1 MKKLLNFMIIIMSI
15 TLCGCWGH
23 VDLNELN
30 ILYGLSVDFN
40 KDNKY
45 VFITEGISPIGS
57 KEEHGGKSKVNY
69 YTSTGESIFG
79 AARNLTNTAAG
90 KRNFYQSCQAII
102 IGQSLCEDN
111 ITPVIDFFTRD
122 AKRRLTIYPLVFEGN
137 ILDLPQKMQVNEEPL
152 STKLV
157 NIINLHKYT
166 GYSVHKNLAETV
178 TYSKGVPG
186 TVLLNKFKIDTNNNN
201 EPVIDGTGVFY
212 KNKLV
217 GNFDSEETMVANI
230 ISKDINRAVVVVNK
244 DNNLPYYNNIT
255 VEISKFKTKF
265 LPVVEDDKYVMKVD
279 IKMVGKIVEYSE
291 GDSLLEYNFKEL
303 ENIVSKYLTDLINK
317 TYLKSKIEFK
327 VDALGFGEYFS
338 KKYKYISKMKPEEWN
353 YIFNNNFELKL
364 NLKTNIVNT
373 GSTVEKSD

>member
-1 MKKLLNFMIIIMSI
+1 MKKLLSFIIIIISI

-23 VDLNELN
+23 LDLNELN
-30 ILYGLSVDFN
+30 ILYGLSIDFN
-40 KDNKY
+40 ENKKY

-57 KEEHGGKSKVNY
+57 KEESGGKSKVNY

-90 KRNFYQSCQAII
+90 KRSFYQSCQAII
-102 IGQSLCEDN
+102 IGQSLCEDS

-122 AKRRLTIYPLVFEGN
+122 AKRRLTVYPLVFEGN

-157 NIINLHKYT
+157 NIINLYEYT

-178 TYSKGVPG
+178 TSSKGVAG
-186 TVLLNKFKIDTNNNN
+186 TVLLNKFKIDTNNMN
-201 EPVIDGTGVFY
+201 EPIIDGTGVFY
-212 KNKLV
+212 KNKLI
-217 GNFDSEETMVANI
+217 GTFDSEETMIANI
-230 ISKDINRAVVVVNK
+230 VSKDISKSVIVVNK
-244 DNNLPYYNNIT
+244 DNTLPSFNKVT

-265 LPVVEDDKYVMKVD
+265 SPIIEDGKYMMKMD

-291 GDSLLEYNFKEL
+291 DDSLIEYNYKEL
-303 ENIVSKYLTDLINK
+303 ENIVSKYLSELINK
-317 TYLKSKIEFK
+317 TYLKSKREFK
-327 VDALGFGEYFS
+327 ADALGFGEHFS
-338 KKYKYISKMKPEEWN
+338 KKYKNISKMRPEEWN
-353 YIFNNNFELKL
+353 EIFTNNFELKL

-373 GSTVEKSD
+373 GSTVEKSN

>member
-1 MKKLLNFMIIIMSI
+1 MKKLLSFIIIIITI
-15 TLCGCWGH
+15 TLCGCWGQI
-23 VDLNELN
+23 DLNELN
-30 ILYGLSVDFN
+30 ILYGLSIDYN
-40 KDNKY
+40 EDKKY

-79 AARNLTNTAAG
+79 AARKLTNTAAG
-90 KRNFYQSCQAII
+90 KRSFYQSCQAII
-102 IGQSLCEDN
+102 IGQSLCKDS

-122 AKRRLTIYPLVFEGN
+122 AKRRLTVYPLVFEGN

-157 NIINLHKYT
+157 NIISLYKYT

-178 TYSKGVPG
+178 TASKGVAG
-186 TVLLNKFKIDTNNNN
+186 TVLLNKFKIDINNRN
-201 EPVIDGTGVFY
+201 EPIIDGTGVFY
-212 KNKLV
+212 QNKLI
-217 GNFDSEETMVANI
+217 GTFDSEETMIANI
-230 ISKDINRAVVVVNK
+230 ISKDISKSVIVVNK
-244 DNNLPYYNNIT
+244 DNTLPSFNKVT

-265 LPVVEDDKYVMKVD
+265 YPIIEDGKYMMTMD

-291 GDSLLEYNFKEL
+291 EDSLLEYNFKEL
-303 ENIVSKYLTDLINK
+303 ETIVSNYLTDLINK
-317 TYLKSKIEFK
+317 TYLKSKREFK

-338 KKYKYISKMKPEEWN
+338 KKYKNISKMKPEEWN
-353 YIFNNNFELKL
+353 DIFDNNFELKL

-373 GSTVEKSD
+373 GSTVEKSN